1 MKEYLYKYYKS
12 KTPKTNRYY
21 LHNDD
26 DELLFEAR
34 QTEEQVRMCIKQL
47 NKYFDF
53 YIYVVRQSE
62 EAD

>member
-21 LHNDD
+21 LHSDD
-26 DELLFEAR
+26 DELLFECR
-34 QTEEQVRMCIKQL
+34 QSEEQARMYVEL
-47 NKYFDF
+47 FNKCSEF

>member
-21 LHNDD
+21 LQSDD
-26 DELLFEAR
+26 DELLFECR
-34 QTEEQVRMCIKQL
+34 QTEEQARMYVEL
-47 NKYFDF
+47 FNKCSEY